1 MSSRRRPVSAPGW
14 GDRAFPRRSPAPR
27 FKGRFE
33 PLASSPALTIH
44 DVERQTYDLLM
55 TCSDLFMKQAEHALQ
70 TDQAAAIDRAAA
82 VRDEAAH
89 RAARPRGA
97 HPPRAGLAG
106 APPDRRQ
113 QARQAKERLLRHAR
127 VERERGIKA
136 LQRMRGR
143 LRPRPVSPSSRVRLF
158 PVSWH

>member
-1 MSSRRRPVSAPGW
+1 MSSRRRPASAPGW

-70 TDQAAAIDRAAA
+70 TEQAAAIDRAAA
-82 VRDEAAH
+82 ATAPLYLVTSRFIRKSTNSSTVTVPSLLASSLAKMPAKVSSEMWKGQAAE
-89 RAARPRGA
+89 
-97 HPPRAGLAG
+97 
-106 APPDRRQ
+106 
-113 QARQAKERLLRHAR
+113 KEL
-127 VERERGIKA
+127 
-136 LQRMRGR
+136 
-143 LRPRPVSPSSRVRLF
+143 
-158 PVSWH
+158 